1 MTSVPFL
8 SVANTARW
16 IRERGLSTILAELAS
31 AIEADFRR
39 WPEFDKTPRVAAHS
53 RDGVIELMPTADALS
68 YGFKYVNGH
77 PRNPTRGYQTVT
89 AFGVLAEVSNGYPTF
104 VSEMTILT
112 ALRTAATSA
121 MAARALARPHPTTMA
136 LIGTGCQAEFQTA
149 AFREVLG
156 ITQVRAWDVDPDA
169 VAKFVRNAAD
179 IGVEV
184 HVATSA
190 ADAVDGVDII
200 TTCTA
205 DKAYATVLTDS
216 MVEPGQHINAI
227 GGDCPGKT
235 ELERSILQRAAVF
248 VEYEPQTRIEGE
260 LQQMTPDFAPVE
272 LWEVLTGKAAGRTAD
287 DQITVFDSVGF
298 AVEDFSTLRYVFES
312 TRSSSYLELLDLVAD
327 PADPKDLFSLVAPV
341 KAVVGV

>member
-1 MTSVPFL
+1 MTAVPFL

-16 IRERGLSTILAELAS
+16 VRERGISTILAELAS

-53 RDGVIELMPTADALS
+53 RDGVIELMPTADSVS

-77 PRNPTRGYQTVT
+77 PLNPARGYQTVT
-89 AFGVLAEVSNGYPTF
+89 AFGVLADVSSGYPTF
-104 VSEMTILT
+104 ISEMTVLT

-121 MAARALARPHPTTMA
+121 MASRALARPYPASMA
-136 LIGTGCQAEFQTA
+136 LIGTGTQAEFQTA
-149 AFREVLG
+149 AFREILG
-156 ITQVRAWDVDPDA
+156 IRHVRAFDVDPDA

-190 ADAVDGVDII
+190 SDAVDGVDII

-205 DKAYATVLTDS
+205 DKTYATVLTEA
-216 MVEPGQHINAI
+216 MVQPGQHINAI

-260 LQQMTPDFAPVE
+260 LQQMELDFMPTE
-272 LWEVLTGKAAGRTAD
+272 LWEVLTGRAPGRTAD
-287 DQITVFDSVGF
+287 DQVTVFDSVGF
-298 AVEDFSTLRYVFES
+298 AVEDFSTLRYAFES
-312 TRSSSYLELLDLVAD
+312 TRSTAYLDLLDLVAE
-327 PADPKDLFSLVAPV
+327 PVDPKDLYSLVAPV
-341 KAVVGV
+341 TAGVGV